1 MAVDSSGLGIRRRS
15 SWYSIRTHSSPSK
28 KRDFRK
34 LHLASECRAKDK
46 PIYSWTLT
54 AGNRHDSPRFR
65 TLLRRVRGEI
75 GDVCA
80 DRADSCR
87 ENAQLVSRMGGR
99 PFLMPR
105 SNASS
110 KAKGSQAWKKMMLLR
125 EEHPEAFERR
135 YHRRSNAEATNAS
148 LKGKYG
154 EFLRSRTWRMQ
165 KREVGLRVIAHNI
178 RRLIRHRIREEVSE
192 LLD

>member
-1 MAVDSSGLGIRRRS
+1 MAIDSSGLGIRRRS
-15 SWYSIRTHSSPSK
+15 SWYSIRTHSSPCK

-54 AGNRHDSPRFR
+54 SGARHDSPRFR
-65 TLLRRVRGEI
+65 KLLRRVHGEI

-80 DRADSCR
+80 DKADSCR
-87 ENAQLVSRMGGR
+87 ENAGLVRRMGGN

-105 SNASS
+105 SNASD
-110 KAKGSQAWKKMMLLR
+110 KAKGSQAWKQMMLFR
-125 EEHPEAFERR
+125 EERPGEFERR
-135 YHRRSNAEATNAS
+135 YHKRSNAEATNAS

-154 EFLRSRTWRMQ
+154 DFLRSRKWSMQ
-165 KREVGLRVIAHNI
+165 QREAGLRVIAYNI
-178 RRLIRHRIREEVSE
+178 RRLIRYKIREEVE

>member
-1 MAVDSSGLGIRRRS
+1 VAIDSSGLGIRRRS
-15 SWYSIRTHSSPSK
+15 RWYSIRTHSTPSK

-34 LHLASECRAKDK
+34 LHLASECRGKDK

-54 AGNRHDSPRFR
+54 SGARHDSPSFR
-65 TLLRRVRGEI
+65 TLLKRVHGEI

-80 DRADSCR
+80 DKADACR
-87 ENAQLVSRMGGR
+87 EYAKLVSRMGGK

-110 KAKGSQAWKKMMLLR
+110 NAKGSHAWKEMMLFR
-125 EEHPEAFERR
+125 ERRPAEFERM
-135 YHRRSNAEATNAS
+135 YHKRSNAESTNAS

-154 EFLRSRTWRMQ
+154 EFLRSRRWHMQ
-165 KREVGLRVIAHNI
+165 EREAGLRVIAHNI
-178 RRLIRHRIREEVSE
+178 RRLVRYRVRQEVE

>member
-1 MAVDSSGLGIRRRS
+1 MRRRS
-15 SWYSIRTHSSPSK
+15 RWYSIRTHSTPSK

-34 LHLASECRAKDK
+34 LHLASECRGKDK

-54 AGNRHDSPRFR
+54 SGARHDSPIFR
-65 TLLRRVRGEI
+65 TLLKRVHGEI

-80 DRADSCR
+80 DKADSCR
-87 ENAQLVSRMGGR
+87 ENATLVSRMGGN
-99 PFLMPR
+99 PFLMPK

-110 KAKGSQAWKKMMLLR
+110 KAKGSHAWKEMMLFR
-125 EEHPEAFERR
+125 ERRPEEFERR
-135 YHRRSNAEATNAS
+135 YHKRSNAESTNAS

-154 EFLRSRTWRMQ
+154 EFLRSRRWHMQ
-165 KREVGLRVIAHNI
+165 EREVGLRVISHNI
-178 RRLIRHRIREEVSE
+178 RRLIRHTIRREVE

>member
-1 MAVDSSGLGIRRRS
+1 VAIDSSGLGIRRRS
-15 SWYSIRTHSSPSK
+15 RWYSIRIHSSPSK

-34 LHLASECRAKDK
+34 LHLASECRGKDK

-54 AGNRHDSPRFR
+54 SGARHDSPSFR
-65 TLLRRVRGEI
+65 TLLKRVHGEI

-80 DRADSCR
+80 DKADSCR
-87 ENAQLVSRMGGR
+87 ENATLVSRMGGR

-105 SNASS
+105 SNAES
-110 KAKGSQAWKKMMLLR
+110 
-125 EEHPEAFERR
+125 
-135 YHRRSNAEATNAS
+135 TNAS

-154 EFLRSRTWRMQ
+154 EFLRSRRWHMQ
-165 KREVGLRVIAHNI
+165 EREVGLRVISHNI
-178 RRLIRHRIREEVSE
+178 RRLIRYTIRQEVE